1 MYKKCLSHHHMRVS
15 STVHI
20 TYIYISKMFRILQII
35 FEFLCS
41 KLNNEKPFSFFTKK
55 IFFNKTFFNSTFK
68 LAQYTIIYYFI
79 CRIFWLHQ
87 FLILPS
93 CLNQLL
99 FSLTENIF
107 RPQWGIAGISC
118 LTYSDSISEVTW
130 VSVDLVT
137 MYLY

>member
-1 MYKKCLSHHHMRVS
+1 MYKKCLSHHSMRVS

-20 TYIYISKMFRILQII
+20 TYIYISKIFRILQII

-107 RPQWGIAGISC
+107 RPQWWWVI
-118 LTYSDSISEVTW
+118 TW
-130 VSVDLVT
+130 GRSGNSRH
-137 MYLY
+137 YLSYIFGFNIWGHMS